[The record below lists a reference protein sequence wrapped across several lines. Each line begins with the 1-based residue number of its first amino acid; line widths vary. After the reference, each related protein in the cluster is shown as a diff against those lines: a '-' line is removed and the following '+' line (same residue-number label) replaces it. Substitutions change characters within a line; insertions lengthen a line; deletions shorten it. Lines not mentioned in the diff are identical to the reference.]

1 MSVIVL
7 CYTYRHIE
15 TYIQTHS
22 MNGRVYFV
30 EMCHYG
36 EIMTDILFENSC
48 TYDMI
53 FERLYF

>member
-1 MSVIVL
+1 
-7 CYTYRHIE
+7 
-15 TYIQTHS
+15 

-36 EIMTDILFENSC
+36 EIMTDILFENTC

-53 FERLYF
+53 FEHIYCQVERQITHRHSEISK